1 MVSNNEDNDS
11 VFAAAVMCLNKTR
24 QFIVGNAEPATA
36 EYPLYSVRC
45 HQLAEQSKNMY
56 PELVQTLI
64 NMPVMIEDYY
74 SASGGI
80 NMHNNQRQDHIE
92 TNRKIRTKD

>member
-1 MVSNNEDNDS
+1 
-11 VFAAAVMCLNKTR
+11 
-24 QFIVGNAEPATA
+24 
-36 EYPLYSVRC
+36 
-45 HQLAEQSKNMY
+45 MY